1 MREYEDKTKDQLI
14 DELAE
19 LRQRITEL
27 EKLENQLKLAEE
39 ALRESEKRFRELAEL
54 LPEMVF
60 ELATKEFY
68 VRQMVFEIDKV
79 REYYIRQPGCL

>member
-27 EKLENQLKLAEE
+27 EKLEN
-39 ALRESEKRFRELAEL
+39 
-54 LPEMVF
+54 
-60 ELATKEFY
+60 
-68 VRQMVFEIDKV
+68 
-79 REYYIRQPGCL
+79 